1 MKKSKLLLFL
11 VMVLSIVMINSKVF
25 AETIT
30 WLSVTFENHSVG
42 DNATFQTGAD
52 LAGGETLQLYA
63 VIGASNSCGN
73 PAECGWHVQEA
84 NLRGINW
91 KSDDPYIATV
101 DSNGKITGISK
112 GKTKIT
118 ASNDEYVAVFEVN
131 VTSGERPAKMPDE
144 VVTNDPEDITPS
156 EPDEIVTNE
165 PEDIT
170 TTNPGEVTNEP
181 EDVTTNEP
189 EDVTTNEPENINPTE
204 QDGNNTDVQKDIAP
218 VDENKPTSQS
228 NNNTVMIVAIAA
240 GVLVVGLGIWLLAK
254 NKKNN

>member
-73 PAECGWHVQEA
+73 PAECGWHVQET
-84 NLRGINW
+84 NLRGITW

-189 EDVTTNEPENINPTE
+189 ENINPAE
-204 QDGNNTDVQKDIAP
+204 QDGNNTDIQKDIAP

-240 GVLVVGLGIWLLAK
+240 GVLVVGLGIWLLTK

>member
-30 WLSVTFENHSVG
+30 WLSVTFENHSIG

-73 PAECGWHVQEA
+73 PAECGWHVQET
-84 NLRGINW
+84 NLRGITW

-189 EDVTTNEPENINPTE
+189 ENINPAE
-204 QDGNNTDVQKDIAP
+204 QDGNNTDIQKDIAP

-240 GVLVVGLGIWLLAK
+240 GVLVVGLGIWLLTK

>member
-1 MKKSKLLLFL
+1 MRKSKLLLFL
-11 VMVLSIVMINSKVF
+11 VMILSIVMINAKVF

-30 WLSVTFENHSVG
+30 WLSITFENHSVG
-42 DNATFQTGAD
+42 DNATFQTEAD

-73 PAECGWHVQEA
+73 PAECGWHVQET
-84 NLRGINW
+84 NLRGIAW

-101 DSNGKITGISK
+101 DSNGKVTGISK
-112 GKTKIT
+112 GKVNIT
-118 ASNDEYVAVFEVN
+118 ASNDEYVAVFEIN
-131 VTSGERPAKMPDE
+131 VTSGERPANVPDE

-170 TTNPGEVTNEP
+170 TTNPDEG
-181 EDVTTNEP
+181 TNEP
-189 EDVTTNEPENINPTE
+189 EDVTTNEPENINPAE

-240 GVLVVGLGIWLLAK
+240 GVLVVGLGIWLLTK

>member
-1 MKKSKLLLFL
+1 M
-11 VMVLSIVMINSKVF
+11 
-25 AETIT
+25 
-30 WLSVTFENHSVG
+30 
-42 DNATFQTGAD
+42 
-52 LAGGETLQLYA
+52 
-63 VIGASNSCGN
+63 
-73 PAECGWHVQEA
+73 
-84 NLRGINW
+84 RGITW

-189 EDVTTNEPENINPTE
+189 ENINPTE

-218 VDENKPTSQS
+218 VDENKPFVFGIIEIHTDKLRDLFESGILENTAICNVTLNGFIMHIKFYKHSKDITPKFQS
-228 NNNTVMIVAIAA
+228 YVKESYQ
-240 GVLVVGLGIWLLAK
+240 LLLK
-254 NKKNN
+254 